1 MESHTNKKKV
11 DEVHWII
18 SFKSYEKI
26 VSDIKQ
32 SAILEKKG
40 TSLHITSLNNII
52 SQTLLLYDAITEF
65 YCYFYFV

>member
-1 MESHTNKKKV
+1 MKSHTNRKKV

-32 SAILEKKG
+32 SAILAKMEQVYIL
-40 TSLHITSLNNII
+40 LH
-52 SQTLLLYDAITEF
+52 
-65 YCYFYFV
+65 

>member
-1 MESHTNKKKV
+1 MKSHTNRKKV

-32 SAILEKKG
+32 SAILAKI

-52 SQTLLLYDAITEF
+52 SQTLLLYDAIT
-65 YCYFYFV
+65 